1 LAAKRGRLALSAIRV
16 SAMTLPLS
24 GRRVLITGSS
34 HGVGLAAAH
43 TFSAQGA
50 EVVLHAN
57 RTVERAREAA
67 ARIGPRALG
76 VVAEDLA
83 VPGAGAR
90 LWAQADVLAQGRLDV
105 LVNNAGIYRA
115 SPMAGDEAEWQA
127 SWDEVLQVNLRAAAD
142 LCRAA
147 VAAFRQRGG
156 GSLIN
161 IASRAGYR
169 GDDGEHSA
177 YAASKGALLALTKTL
192 ARAYGKDGILAYALA
207 PGWIDT
213 RMAPHN
219 VAGLAAA
226 KSEIPIGRMASPD
239 EVAAMC
245 AFLASGACA
254 SATGACIDING
265 ASYVR

>member
-1 LAAKRGRLALSAIRV
+1 
-16 SAMTLPLS
+16 MNLPLS
-24 GRRVLITGSS
+24 GKRALITGSS

-43 TFSAQGA
+43 LFAAQGA

-57 RTVERAREAA
+57 TNVDRAIAA
-67 ARIGPRALG
+67 AKAIGERALG
-76 VVAEDLA
+76 VVAADLGE
-83 VPGAGAR
+83 PGAGTR
-90 LWAQADVLAQGRLDV
+90 LFAEADALCEGRMHV
-105 LVNNAGIYRA
+105 LVNNAGIYLA
-115 SPMAGDEAEWQA
+115 NPLGADESAWNDA
-127 SWDEVLQVNLRAAAD
+127 WDRVLQVNLRAVAD

-147 VAAFRQRGG
+147 VPAFAARGG
-156 GSLIN
+156 GSIVN

-169 GDDGEHSA
+169 GDDGDHSA

-192 ARAYGKDGILAYALA
+192 ARAYGKDGVLCYALA
-207 PGWIDT
+207 PGWINT
-213 RMAPHN
+213 RMAPN
-219 VAGLAAA
+219 NAAGLAAA
-226 KSEIPIGRMASPD
+226 QSEIPIGRMAEPE